1 MAATMRLL
9 VVEDEQRLAA
19 GLRKGLEAEGFAV
32 DVVHSGTD
40 GIWMAR
46 ENPFDA
52 IVLDIMLPGANGYQV
67 CRTLR
72 SEGNWTPI
80 LMLTAKDGIADEVE
94 GLDTGADDYL
104 SKPFSYAVLIARL
117 RALLRRGARPRPTVL
132 EVGDLR
138 LDPAAHRVWRSDVE
152 IPFTAR
158 EFAVLEYFV
167 HHPDEVLTKKDI
179 LEARQLESGRPTVLD
194 VTGSDEEQFVQVLA
208 PDGSVVASSPNVAGK
223 PVVARLLPGQARHVL
238 TSLDED
244 EFAAVAEGAQTPD
257 GARTVLVAR
266 ALVDVTDATTVVTRL
281 LMIGLPVLL
290 VVVALTTWFPVGRAL
305 APVEAIRREVDEISA
320 AQLHR
325 RVPQPGR
332 RRDRTAR
339 RDDEPHAGA
348 ARRQSKQPAPV
359 CLRRIP

>member
-32 DVVHSGTD
+32 DVVHNGTD

-179 LEARQLESGRPTVLD
+179 LDHVWDFDFDGDPNIIEVYVRRLRAKLQRSAGRPVIETVR
-194 VTGSDEEQFVQVLA
+194 G
-208 PDGSVVASSPNVAGK
+208 AGY
-223 PVVARLLPGQARHVL
+223 R
-238 TSLDED
+238 
-244 EFAAVAEGAQTPD
+244 
-257 GARTVLVAR
+257 
-266 ALVDVTDATTVVTRL
+266 
-281 LMIGLPVLL
+281 L
-290 VVVALTTWFPVGRAL
+290 VVDRA
-305 APVEAIRREVDEISA
+305 
-320 AQLHR
+320 
-325 RVPQPGR
+325 
-332 RRDRTAR
+332 
-339 RDDEPHAGA
+339 
-348 ARRQSKQPAPV
+348 
-359 CLRRIP
+359 